1 VTDPTIGG
9 RGGEAKGPQ
18 KLQQSEAAEPESES
32 RWRYYR
38 AHLAW
43 LEEESQGLYDRAVLT
58 LSGGAIG
65 VSLVVV
71 KDYLKLRGGV
81 GSVLIALALLCWGL
95 SVFCTLFSSARSRKV
110 LSSAVA
116 WLNEGLAPA
125 RINELSG
132 RVASRLN
139 TASSIL
145 FLLGVTFFAIYVAI
159 EPTTA
164 AKQQAVSSAPEE
176 IARLLSTYDTIREVC
191 PDCSAVEARK
201 VLQVCEGGYMV
212 PDVIRDAC
220 PRCTD
225 KGIVELNHRCM
236 EKWDRAR

>member
-1 VTDPTIGG
+1 MTDPTIVG
-9 RGGEAKGPQ
+9 RDEEAEGP
-18 KLQQSEAAEPESES
+18 QQSEAAGPESETHREWS
-32 RWRYYR
+32 YYR

-43 LEEESQGLYDRAVLT
+43 LEEESRGLYDRAVLT

-65 VSLVVV
+65 VSLVVF

-110 LSSAVA
+110 LSRAVA

-125 RINELSG
+125 RLNELSG
-132 RVASRLN
+132 RVASRVN

-145 FLLGVTFFAIYVAI
+145 FLFGVTFFAIYVAI

-164 AKQQAVSSAPEE
+164 VKQQAVSSAPEE
-176 IARLLSTYDTIREVC
+176 LARLLSTYDTIREVC
-191 PDCSAVEARK
+191 PDCSTVEARK

-212 PDVIRDAC
+212 PDVLRQAC